1 MAFIEKRSR
10 NNNKD
15 IMQNKTYTLYNSLH
29 ADTQRS
35 ESFKKK
41 YTTQNKIKN
50 IKNYFNIVSNQNNK
64 DKFPLLTDGNISN
77 NNEKMNTI
85 STGKSIKIKK
95 VIEDKSFLTKLK
107 KINVNFHI
115 KRKLKEEEKNE
126 SYDRIYNKIKLFRTR
141 THLIDNRLN
150 LLYSENINHFH
161 RDVINR
167 KYVKFNEDALNR
179 DNKEID
185 EAHHKVKFL
194 KNTIDYVFPKYVLAI
209 SKYNNLKTMSFRN
222 KKFLSPSQQNQHKF
236 INENSELSSFLKIPL
251 KIKKITV

>member
-236 INENSELSSFLKIPL
+236 INENSELSSYLKIPL

>member
-15 IMQNKTYTLYNSLH
+15 IIQNKTYTLYNSLH

>member
-1 MAFIEKRSR
+1 MAFTEKRSR
-10 NNNKD
+10 NNNKE
-15 IMQNKTYTLYNSLH
+15 IFQNKNYTLYNSLH

-41 YTTQNKIKN
+41 LFSPNKIKN
-50 IKNYFNIVSNQNNK
+50 IKKYFFIVSNPNDK
-64 DKFPLLTDGNISN
+64 DKFPLLTDGNISK
-77 NNEKMNTI
+77 NNEKMRTI
-85 STGKSIKIKK
+85 STSKSIKIKK

-107 KINVNFHI
+107 KINVDFHI
-115 KRKLKEEEKNE
+115 KRKIKEEEKNE

-150 LLYSENINHFH
+150 LLYSENIEQFH

-167 KYVKFNEDALNR
+167 KYVKFNEDTINR
-179 DNKEID
+179 DNKEIN

-209 SKYNNLKTMSFRN
+209 SKCNNSKTMSFRN
-222 KKFLSPSQQNQHKF
+222 RKFLSPSQQNHYKF
-236 INENSELSSFLKIPL
+236 INEKSELSSFLKVPL
-251 KIKKITV
+251 KIKKIPV

>member
-95 VIEDKSFLTKLK
+95 VIKDKSFLTKLK

-167 KYVKFNEDALNR
+167 KYVKFNEDAINR

>member
-1 MAFIEKRSR
+1 MAFTEKRSR

-15 IMQNKTYTLYNSLH
+15 IFQNKNYTLYNSLH

-85 STGKSIKIKK
+85 STSKSIKIKK

-107 KINVNFHI
+107 KINVDFHI

-251 KIKKITV
+251 KIKKILV

>member
-161 RDVINR
+161 RDIINR